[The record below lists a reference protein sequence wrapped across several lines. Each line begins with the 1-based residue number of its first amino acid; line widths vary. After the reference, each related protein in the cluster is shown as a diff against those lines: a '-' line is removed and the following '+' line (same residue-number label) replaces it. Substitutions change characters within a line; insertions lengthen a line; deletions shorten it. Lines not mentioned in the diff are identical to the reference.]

1 MTEAPLLG
9 ELMPWS
15 VPGLRLGR
23 GWVRS
28 AHPDVLTARWQRLA
42 DAPADQRSVLFGASR
57 ARTVDSAV
65 AQLPGQR
72 TPSFRLAR
80 DPGPCPEPVRI
91 RHGALDRLWLLPD
104 QRVLDAARPELW
116 RVADA
121 AQLFACVQPPGVGG
135 PVVAFS
141 AELPDGHRPGRAPGR
156 IHPLY
161 RRPGGREPNLAPGLT
176 RYLSAL
182 LGRAV
187 GPEDLLAWTAA
198 VTGVPD
204 SPGAPD
210 SPGTARPGEE
220 VPVPLTGDPELW
232 AEGLALGHRLLRLH
246 TFGRHVGDQHSGGQ
260 HVGDQQ
266 SGGQHAPERFRL
278 PDGRRPFVRERVT
291 GFPEQLDH
299 DAESESLLLGT
310 GRIAPVPRA
319 AWAVGTAGVPV
330 LSSWFAARSID
341 PEARPGSLEALGLSG
356 WPQQFTAELI
366 ELATVLTLLAELR
379 PQQAALLRRLRG
391 AGIGAAELREAGVL
405 PVPERA
411 RRPASVLSHREEG
424 PEGQFAL
431 L

>member
-23 GWVRS
+23 SWVRA

-42 DAPADQRSVLFGASR
+42 DAPAAQRSALFGASR

-72 TPSFRLAR
+72 TPSVRLAR
-80 DPGPCPEPVRI
+80 EPGPCPEPVRI
-91 RHGALDRLWLLPD
+91 RHGAFDRLWLLPD

-135 PVVAFS
+135 PAVAFS
-141 AELPDGHRPGRAPGR
+141 AELPDGHRPGRGPGR

-161 RRPGGREPNLAPGLT
+161 RRPGGQDPNLAPGLT
-176 RYLSAL
+176 RYLSTL
-182 LGRAV
+182 LGLAV
-187 GPEDLLAWTAA
+187 GPEDLLGWTAA
-198 VTGVPD
+198 VTGAAD
-204 SPGAPD
+204 AP
-210 SPGTARPGEE
+210 RVGEE

-232 AEGLALGHRLLRLH
+232 AEGVALGHRLLRLH
-246 TFGRHVGDQHSGGQ
+246 TFGRVGVGQ
-260 HVGDQQ
+260 Q
-266 SGGQHAPERFRL
+266 ATERFRL

-299 DAESESLLLGT
+299 DAESESLLLGS

-319 AWAVGTAGVPV
+319 AWAAEAAGVPV
-330 LSSWFAARSID
+330 LSGWFAARSVD

-379 PQQAALLRRLRG
+379 PQQAALARRLRG
-391 AGIGAAELREAGVL
+391 ATVGAAELRAAGVL
-405 PVPERA
+405 PVPERS
-411 RRPASVLSHREEG
+411 RRPASVLSHQEEG